1 MAEAAVHA
9 GRAPA
14 ERRLEVVDPW
24 SGAVV
29 DTVATADAAD
39 VDRAI
44 DRGRA
49 RQPLP
54 PERRAELL
62 LAAAEQLGARAE
74 EFAGSITSE
83 AGTCIKESAKEVERA
98 RGNLV
103 VAAEEAKR
111 IRGETLQV
119 PGTGGLRM
127 AATVREPVGVVA
139 AITPFNRPLNQ
150 VVVKVAPAVAA
161 GNGIVVKPSEK
172 TPLTALLFADLLL
185 ECGLPEGTLTIV
197 VGDPKEVGLALAGG
211 AVDMVTFTGGVA
223 AGHAV
228 AQAAAGKRVTL
239 EMGGNDPLIVLDD
252 GDLQVA
258 AQIAA
263 SQAFA
268 TAGQSCRGVKRVIA
282 IDSIADQLVKSIAE
296 RAADIRCGNPLDP
309 ETDIGPLIDEDAAVR
324 VEHRC
329 ARAVQSG
336 AVVVHGGDRAGAL
349 HPPTVLDH
357 VPPDAELVVR
367 ETFGP
372 VAPVIRVSDD
382 REAIEVANSTEYGLQ
397 AGVITGSYSRFA
409 HVAQQLDVGAVNLM
423 EGPAFDSP
431 HIPFGGVK
439 NSGVGREGIRWAIEE
454 MTRIKTITL
463 PCPSS

>member
-9 GRAPA
+9 GKASA

-24 SGAVV
+24 SGSVV

-49 RQPLP
+49 RQSLP

-62 LAAAEQLGARAE
+62 LVAAERVGARAE
-74 EFAGSITSE
+74 EFARSITSE

-103 VAAEEAKR
+103 AAAEEAKR

-127 AATVREPVGVVA
+127 AATVREPVGMVA

-185 ECGLPEGTLTIV
+185 ECGLPEDTMSVV
-197 VGDPKEVGLALAGG
+197 VGEPEEVGAALAEG
-211 AVDMVTFTGGVA
+211 AVDMVTFTGGTT
-223 AGHAV
+223 AGRAI
-228 AQAAAGKRVTL
+228 ARAAAGKRVTL

-252 GDLQVA
+252 GDLR
-258 AQIAA
+258 IAA
-263 SQAFA
+263 RIAATQAFA

-282 IDSIADQLVKSIAE
+282 IDAVADELAE
-296 RAADIRCGNPLDP
+296 RIAAHAAEICCGNPLDP
-309 ETDIGPLIDEDAAVR
+309 GTDIGPLIDEGAAARVERRCADAVR
-324 VEHRC
+324 
-329 ARAVQSG
+329 AG
-336 AVVVHGGDRAGAL
+336 ATVVHGGERDGAL
-349 HPPTVLDH
+349 HPATVLDH
-357 VPPDAELVVR
+357 VSADVELVVE

-372 VAPVIRVSDD
+372 VAPVIRVHSD
-382 REAIEVANSTEYGLQ
+382 RHAIEVANSTEYGLQ
-397 AGVITGSYSRFA
+397 AGVITESYSRFA
-409 HVAQQLDVGAVNLM
+409 DIVRQLDVGAVNLM

-439 NSGVGREGIRWAIEE
+439 GSGIGREGIRWAIEE

-463 PCPSS
+463 PCSSP